1 MWLLTIC
8 HAHLYRF
15 LTCVC
20 HLYHQ
25 NLKRSVLLFFSVCR
39 LLLFWW
45 LQLPVMFPTNW
56 WRAIQ
61 MPFLKEPSSRTL
73 MVFEPLLIMW
83 PWIAVWNTT
92 LLQCH
97 CNPEEVLP
105 CLPNAKAVSSL
116 FYYPWHCCF
125 FFWKISFMYHCLTRG
140 HPLSTSLPRAG
151 WGTTQ
156 LPWCIFMPYRAIKL
170 AQGASAALL
179 MGDDYPV
186 PWNASIK
193 AKPRIWQFWPS
204 VRSVSGKG
212 LAWRTCKSDWMAL
225 MSIKAKP

>member
-1 MWLLTIC
+1 MTAITSNVPNKLVASNSNAISQGALKQDTHGVWTLIDYVALDCCMEHDIASMPLQPRGSSAMLAKCQSCKQPLLLPM
-8 HAHLYRF
+8 A
-15 LTCVC
+15 
-20 HLYHQ
+20 
-25 NLKRSVLLFFSVCR
+25 LLF
-39 LLLFWW
+39 L
-45 LQLPVMFPTNW
+45 
-56 WRAIQ
+56 
-61 MPFLKEPSSRTL
+61 
-73 MVFEPLLIMW
+73 
-83 PWIAVWNTT
+83 
-92 LLQCH
+92 
-97 CNPEEVLP
+97 
-105 CLPNAKAVSSL
+105 
-116 FYYPWHCCF
+116 
-125 FFWKISFMYHCLTRG
+125 FWKISFMYHCLTRG

-179 MGDDYPV
+179 MGDDYHV

-225 MSIKAKP
+225 MSIKTKP